1 MELSL
6 QLVII
11 ILIFFV
17 ASLSR
22 STFGFGDAL
31 IAMPLLALI
40 MDIKVATPIVA
51 FMGFF
56 ISLVILIRNWQNLE
70 IKKIWRLIV
79 FSLIGIPFGIIYLK
93 DTNEFIVKLVL
104 AIILIIFSCY
114 KLIKPNFFRLK
125 NDKFSFIFALLSG
138 ALGGAY
144 NTNGPPIIIYG
155 SLREWNPQEFRLL
168 LQGIFL
174 PTNLMII
181 IFHGL
186 AGLWTGLVFQYFFIS
201 LPFIFIAILVGRR
214 LNKIIPKERFVKYVY
229 VFLLLIALVLLG
241 DTIGF

>member
-1 MELSL
+1 MENSL
-6 QLVII
+6 QLVVVLI
-11 ILIFFV
+11 IFFV

-31 IAMPLLALI
+31 IAMPLLALV

-56 ISLVILIRNWQNLE
+56 ISLIILIRNWQNLE
-70 IKKIWRLIV
+70 IKKIWKLIV
-79 FSLIGIPFGIIYLK
+79 SSLAGIPLGVLFLK

-104 AIILIIFSCY
+104 AIILIIFSIY
-114 KLIKPNFFRLK
+114 KLLRPNLLNLK
-125 NDKFSFIFALLSG
+125 KDKFSILFGFFSG
-138 ALGGAY
+138 VLGGAY

-155 SLREWNPQEFRLL
+155 TLRNWSPQEFRLL
-168 LQGIFL
+168 LQGVFL

-181 IFHGL
+181 VSHGI
-186 AGLWTGLVFQYFFIS
+186 AGLWTFEVFQYFFLS
-201 LPFIFIAILVGRR
+201 LPIIFIAMLIGRK
-214 LNKIIPKERFVKYVY
+214 LNKIIPKERFVNYVY
-229 VFLLLIALVLLG
+229 VFLFIIACVLLG